1 MQGMELSRIDIWRL
15 RLWVRGWQLAE
26 AVLPRLAPLVARL
39 GAERASRWLRWPE
52 QVFKHLAFSCQECGQ
67 CVLHYIG
74 MTCPMTCPK
83 QLRNGPCGGVRA
95 DGHCEVYPE
104 RPCVWLLAFARAAY
118 TPYTGELRRLN
129 PPVDWRLQGES
140 SWVTYITGRDQV
152 VTGHQAPPCYVGTPP
167 PPLTSDSPL
176 ERVLQAGHFAVA
188 CEVSPPVGP
197 NLEAIQR
204 HIDVLRGYADVYNVT
219 DNQGA
224 AVHFSPL
231 VTAILLKQ
239 AGLEPVLQ
247 LTCRDRNRLALQ
259 SDLLGA
265 AGMGIN
271 TVLALS
277 GDHLRSGDHPQAK
290 PVYDLDAVNLVRMIR
305 MMNEGVFEN
314 GKPIP
319 RRAPRF
325 FIGAA
330 ENPNAPPEEAR
341 LLRLAKKATA
351 GARFIQTQLIY
362 NVPRFRTF
370 MERVVEAGL
379 HEQVAILA
387 GVGPIRSLRAAEF
400 MAREVPGLDV
410 PDWIIERIGR
420 YSKKEDQARVGLE
433 IGIELAQE
441 LRTIP
446 GVRGLH
452 VMAVS
457 WPEAVPPLVQ
467 ALGLYPR
474 PRLEPVE
481 WRSLSALSL
490 ADVEAW
496 PLEEL

>member
-1 MQGMELSRIDIWRL
+1 MEYWRL
-15 RLWVRGWQLAE
+15 KWLVRGWQMAE
-26 AVLPRLAPLVARL
+26 ALLPRLAPLVARF
-39 GAERASRWLRWPE
+39 GAARVARLLHLPE
-52 QVFKHLAFSCQECGQ
+52 SLFKHLTFDCRECGQ
-67 CVLHYIG
+67 CVLHYTG

-95 DGHCEVYPE
+95 NGHCEVYPD
-104 RPCVWLLAFARAAY
+104 RPCVWLLAFARAAA
-118 TPYTGELRRLN
+118 TPYAAELRRLN
-129 PPVDWRLQGES
+129 PPVDWRLQGAS
-140 SWVTYITGRDQV
+140 SWVTYITGRDQIT
-152 VTGHQAPPCYVGTPP
+152 TGNQAPPRYADTFPAP
-167 PPLTSDSPL
+167 QESESNLA
-176 ERVLQAGHFAVA
+176 RVLRAGHFAVA

-197 NLEAIQR
+197 NPEAIQR
-204 HIDVLRGYADVYNVT
+204 HIEVLRGYADAYNVT

-224 AVHFSPL
+224 AVRLSPL
-231 VTAILLKQ
+231 VTAIMLKQ

-247 LTCRDRNRLALQ
+247 FTCRDRNRLALQ

-265 AGMGIN
+265 AGMGIT

-277 GDHLRSGDHPQAK
+277 GDHVSTGDHPQAK
-290 PVYDLDAVNLVRMIR
+290 AVYDVDAVNLVRIMR

-341 LLRLAKKATA
+341 LIRLAKKAAA
-351 GARFIQTQLIY
+351 GAQFIQTQLIY
-362 NVPRFRTF
+362 NVPRFRAF

-379 HEQVAILA
+379 HERVAILA

-410 PDWIIERIGR
+410 PDWIVERMAR
-420 YSKKEDQARVGLE
+420 YPKKEADLQAGLE
-433 IGIELAQE
+433 IGIQLAEE
-441 LRTIP
+441 LRAVP

-452 VMAVS
+452 IMAVA

-474 PRLEPVE
+474 PRFEALE
-481 WRSLSALSL
+481 WRSLSAITL
-490 ADVEAW
+490 ADLEAL
-496 PLEEL
+496 PLEDM

>member
-1 MQGMELSRIDIWRL
+1 MGAMDLVWHERL
-15 RLWVRGWQLAE
+15 RLQLLVRGWQLAE
-26 AVLPRLAPLVARL
+26 AWLPRLAPLVARF
-39 GAERASRWLRWPE
+39 GAERVGRILRAPE
-52 QVFKHLAFSCQECGQ
+52 QLFKHLTFDCRECGQ
-67 CVLHYIG
+67 CVLHYTG

-95 DGHCEVYPE
+95 DGHCEVYPD
-104 RPCVWLLAFARAAY
+104 RPCVWLLAFARAAA
-118 TPYTGELRRLN
+118 TPYAQELRRLN
-129 PPVDWRLQGES
+129 PPVDWRLQGQS

-152 VTGHQAPPCYVGTPP
+152 TTGNQSPPRYADAVPAP
-167 PPLTSDSPL
+167 LSSDSLL
-176 ERVLQAGHFAVA
+176 ERVLRARHFAVA

-197 NLEAIQR
+197 NPEAIQR
-204 HIDVLRGYADVYNVT
+204 HIEILRGYADVYNVT

-231 VTAILLKQ
+231 ATAILLKQ

-265 AGMGIN
+265 AGIGIN

-277 GDHLRSGDHPQAK
+277 GDHISTGDHPQAK
-290 PVYDLDAVNLVRMIR
+290 AVYDLDAVNLVRMIR

-330 ENPNAPPEEAR
+330 ENPNAPPLEAR
-341 LLRLAKKATA
+341 LIRLSKKIAA
-351 GARFIQTQLIY
+351 GAQFIQTQLIY
-362 NVPRFRTF
+362 NVPRFWDF
-370 MERVVEAGL
+370 MARVVDAGL
-379 HEQVAILA
+379 HERVAILA

-410 PDWIIERIGR
+410 PAWIVERIGR
-420 YSKKEDQARVGLE
+420 YSKKEDQAQAGLE
-433 IGIELAQE
+433 IGIQIAEE
-441 LRTIP
+441 VRNIP

-452 VMAVS
+452 IMAVA

-474 PRLEPVE
+474 PRLEVVE
-481 WRSLSALSL
+481 WRSLTALSL
-490 ADVEAW
+490 ADLEAW
-496 PLEEL
+496 PLDEL